1 MRRIITTWTDSPAAW
16 KRNQAYR
23 KERERIE
30 REAKEERERGQR
42 LMERHNIKSIRF
54 DQ

>member
-16 KRNQAYR
+16 KRNQAYQ

-30 REAKEERERGQR
+30 REAKEQREREQR
-42 LMERHNIKSIRF
+42 IMVQHNIKSIRIK
-54 DQ
+54 